1 MDITYLDEIR
11 DKKENVKK
19 GFGDYTKTVEL
30 NMFDKPV
37 ARVFFDKY

>member
-11 DKKENVKK
+11 DKKGNVKK

-30 NMFDKPV
+30 NMIDKLV